1 MDLSTDFLGHRLEN
15 PLVIGASPLSDDA
28 DQIRRLVD
36 AGAAAVV
43 MHSLFMEQLVREQLA
58 VQRDLDLHSD
68 TYAEALSFFPEQSAY
83 SLGPEEYLEQVA
95 RLKAA
100 VPVPVIASLNG
111 TTRGDWTR
119 YASLIAQAG
128 ADGLEL
134 NIYYLPLDGDE
145 SPDAV
150 EQRTAD
156 ILREVKAQVDLPVAM
171 KLTYFMSSPVYT
183 ARRLEAAGADSLV
196 LFNRLFQPDIDIEA
210 LEVNPSL
217 QLSSPAIL
225 KLRLLWLAAMYGKV
239 GLTLAA
245 SGGVHGTQDVIKA
258 VMAGASVVQ
267 LTSALLAGGVGKMAT
282 LRQELEA
289 WLVEH
294 EYESLR
300 QMRGSM
306 SLLHCPDPEAYER
319 ANYIKTL
326 QTWKAL
332 TR

>member
-1 MDLSTDFLGHRLEN
+1 MDLSTDFMGYTLEN
-15 PLVIGASPLSDDA
+15 PLVIGASPLSDDVDA
-28 DQIRRLVD
+28 IRRMVD

-43 MHSLFMEQLVREQLA
+43 MRSLFMEQLVREQLA
-58 VQRDLDLHSD
+58 AHRDLDLHSD
-68 TYAEALSFFPEQSAY
+68 TYAEALSFFPERSDF

-95 RLKAA
+95 RLKAT
-100 VPVPVIASLNG
+100 VGVPVIASLNG
-111 TTRGDWTR
+111 TTQGDWTR
-119 YASLIAQAG
+119 YAGLMAQAG

-150 EQRTAD
+150 EQRLAD
-156 ILREVKAQVDLPVAM
+156 ILRQVKAQVDLPVAM
-171 KLTYFMSSPVYT
+171 KLTYFMSSPVFT
-183 ARRLEAAGADSLV
+183 ARRLEAAGAASLV

-210 LEVNPSL
+210 LEVHPSL

-225 KLRLLWLAAMYGKV
+225 KLRLLWLAAIYGKV
-239 GLTLAA
+239 GIPLAA
-245 SGGVHGTQDVIKA
+245 SGGVHGVQDVIKA

-267 LTSALLAGGVGKMAT
+267 LTSALLQGGTEHMST
-282 LRQELEA
+282 LRRELEE
-289 WLVEH
+289 WLVSH

-319 ANYIKTL
+319 ANYIRTL